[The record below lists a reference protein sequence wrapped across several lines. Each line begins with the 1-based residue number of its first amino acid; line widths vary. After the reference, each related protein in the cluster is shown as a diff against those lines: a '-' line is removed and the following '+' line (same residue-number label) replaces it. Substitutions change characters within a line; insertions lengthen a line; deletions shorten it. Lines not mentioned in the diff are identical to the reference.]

1 MRRKMCKLAVL
12 TLMLSIPS
20 FSNAM
25 TYKIVSPDT
34 QQFGKPTSDETI
46 YVGIEN
52 KNVNRSK
59 NSAYIPP
66 DFGSATAYIPNRSE
80 FLTPNIAIQSYVSNT
95 TSSSI
100 HTSILQTPSNQ
111 LKKEETSY
119 TKLTSDLYYSNDRIG
134 TLKIPE
140 LDVSVKVYEGT
151 TDKDLEKGVGHFS
164 ISSVWNGNVVIGG
177 HNRGVNNYFGK
188 IHKLDIGD
196 KITYTTKLGTRT
208 YKVYSIEKIS
218 NTEYNKVFEKTK
230 DNIIT
235 LITCVKN
242 ESDYRWCI
250 KARQD

>member
-1 MRRKMCKLAVL
+1 MRRRLCKLAVL

-25 TYKIVSPDT
+25 DYKIVSPDT
-34 QQFGKPTSDETI
+34 QQFAKPTSDETI

-66 DFGSATAYIPNRSE
+66 AFGSATAYIPNRSE
-80 FLTPNIAIQSYVSNT
+80 FLTPNLATQSYVSN
-95 TSSSI
+95 SSSI
-100 HTSILQTPSNQ
+100 HTSILQNTSNQ

-140 LDVSVKVYEGT
+140 IDVSVKVYEGT
-151 TDKDLEKGVGHFS
+151 TDEALEKGVGHFS

-177 HNRGVNNYFGK
+177 HNRGVNNYFEK

-218 NTEYNKVFEKTK
+218 KTEYNKVFEKTK